1 MKKLTV
7 AILAFVYLAISS
19 GIALE
24 IHYCM
29 GEQAGVELYGTGD
42 DKCGRCGMTDTKTG
56 CCHDEYKL
64 YKLEDSHKSVSNDIS
79 ISAPETLLADHH
91 FLYNGSMTVQAAA
104 SPAYLNSPPED
115 TGPSARVLHGV
126 LRL

>member
-91 FLYNGSMTVQAAA
+91 FLYTGSMPVQAAA
-104 SPAYLNSPPED
+104 SPVYLKSPPED

-126 LRL
+126 FRL

>member
-1 MKKLTV
+1 
-7 AILAFVYLAISS
+7 
-19 GIALE
+19 
-24 IHYCM
+24 
-29 GEQAGVELYGTGD
+29 
-42 DKCGRCGMTDTKTG
+42 MTDTKTG

-91 FLYNGSMTVQAAA
+91 FLYNGSMPVQAAA

-126 LRL
+126 FRL